1 MASLKMARIWSA
13 WRSSVQSTSVAPRA
27 RGIRR
32 TGSCADCSDGPRIAT
47 PARRENRRETPVQA
61 DAAASGHS
69 VRRRGSTDP
78 PAAPAQRR
86 PDNCARPVRPRPC
99 PGRTGRWRRARD
111 AGARPI
117 PPFPAHGR
125 RIPGRAAAFGEVAA
139 RAQVDHV
146 GRHVMGEYGYELA
159 VVAGIGVLKL
169 SFDQLAA
176 HGPAGRLGQGTRD
189 DLGQHG
195 SFLRKMRRQDAGGEG
210 ANTSTGA
217 AMNQRRLALDGKPA
231 KRLSR
236 TPSAT
241 GDTVRTAYTRDRA
254 VFKSTAPRLLVASQH
269 GMTACRAGRYAAAT
283 GVQRSPSPSRP
294 DAARQSC

>member
-13 WRSSVQSTSVAPRA
+13 WRSSVQSTSVAPSGA
-27 RGIRR
+27 GIRR

-69 VRRRGSTDP
+69 VRRRGSPLILP
-78 PAAPAQRR
+78 PRQLAQGPQLRQASSSASMSRSNRSLAAGQG
-86 PDNCARPVRPRPC
+86 C
-99 PGRTGRWRRARD
+99 RRA
-111 AGARPI
+111 GAPSI
-117 PPFPAHGR
+117 SSTWPANPWASR
-125 RIPGRAAAFGEVAA
+125 RVRQVAA

-195 SFLRKMRRQDAGGEG
+195 SFLRKMRRRDAGGG

-231 KRLSR
+231 
-236 TPSAT
+236 
-241 GDTVRTAYTRDRA
+241 
-254 VFKSTAPRLLVASQH
+254 
-269 GMTACRAGRYAAAT
+269 
-283 GVQRSPSPSRP
+283 
-294 DAARQSC
+294 